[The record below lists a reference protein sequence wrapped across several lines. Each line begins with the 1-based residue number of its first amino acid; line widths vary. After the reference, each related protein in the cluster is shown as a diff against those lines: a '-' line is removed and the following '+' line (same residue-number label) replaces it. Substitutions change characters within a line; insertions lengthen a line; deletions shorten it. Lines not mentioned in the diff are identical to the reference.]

1 MWISVKEQE
10 NWGESRRRLRGEVG
24 PGTSLLAVLVNVI
37 ITRAVLI

>member
-24 PGTSLLAVLVNVI
+24 LGTGLLVVLVNVI
-37 ITRAVLI
+37 IMRAVFN